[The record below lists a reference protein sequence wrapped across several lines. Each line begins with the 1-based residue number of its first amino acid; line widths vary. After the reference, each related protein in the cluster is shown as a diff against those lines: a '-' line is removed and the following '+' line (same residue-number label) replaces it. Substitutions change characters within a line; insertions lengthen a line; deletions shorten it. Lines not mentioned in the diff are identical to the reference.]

1 MKTEKQEGKS
11 IGVHSQ
17 VRAGTVRQNFLM
29 ALFKQKESAIV
40 LALLGI
46 MLTITIIAPS
56 FATIGNIYRV
66 TRQISFVAI
75 VALGV
80 FIVILTG
87 SIDLSIGSIVGISGI
102 TCGLSMAAGLNPII
116 AVLIGMLTGIAVGLI
131 NGALVAYVG
140 ITPFIVTLGM
150 LSMARGSI
158 WVMTKGWPVE
168 KIAPSF
174 MFIGQGD
181 FLGIPIPVII
191 MVFVAIIAHVFLR
204 YSVFGRRVFAIGGNE
219 EATRL
224 SGINVKKIKWIV
236 YGISG
241 FLASITGIILV
252 ARFSSAQTSSGD
264 GWELDAIAAAVIGG
278 TSLTGGAGSV
288 LGVLIGAA
296 IMGVIRNG
304 LVLMK
309 VSAYWQT
316 SIMGFIIVLAA
327 IIDRL
332 KNRQPQS

>member
-1 MKTEKQEGKS
+1 MNDPRVEQLQIKGCPEGHRGP
-11 IGVHSQ
+11 IQPG
-17 VRAGTVRQNFLM
+17 FLT
-29 ALFKQKESAIV
+29 ALLRRKESAIV

-46 MLTITIIAPS
+46 MIVISIVAPS
-56 FATIGNIYRV
+56 FATVGNIYRV

-80 FIVILTG
+80 FPVILTG
-87 SIDLSIGSIVGISGI
+87 GIDLSVGSLVGISGI
-102 TCGLSMAAGLNPII
+102 ICGLVMAAGFPPLLAIL
-116 AVLIGMLTGIAVGLI
+116 AGMLTGSVVGLL

-168 KIAPSF
+168 KISESF
-174 MFIGQGD
+174 MVIGQGD
-181 FLGIPIPVII
+181 LLGIPIPVII
-191 MVFVAIIAHVFLR
+191 MVVVAVVTHVFLR

-224 SGINVKKIKWIV
+224 SGINTKRIKWIV

-241 FLASITGIILV
+241 FLSSITGIILV
-252 ARFSSAQTSSGD
+252 ARFNSAQTSSGD

-278 TSLTGGAGSV
+278 TSLMGGSGSV
-288 LGVLIGAA
+288 IGVLIGAS

-327 IIDRL
+327 VIDRL
-332 KNRQPQS
+332 KNRRALA